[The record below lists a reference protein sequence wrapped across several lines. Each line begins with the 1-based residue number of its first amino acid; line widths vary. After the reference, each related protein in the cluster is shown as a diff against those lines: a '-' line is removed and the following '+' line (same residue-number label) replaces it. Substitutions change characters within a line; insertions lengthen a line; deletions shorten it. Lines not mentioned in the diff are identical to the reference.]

1 MKKILLTTICLAFAT
16 FSFSQQLS
24 RYVVS
29 IGGNYSS
36 VGGYSNSSTI
46 GETMV
51 TTLTSGSYVLT
62 QGFQQSF
69 SAPVDPSITIT
80 NPMDGSIHYCLD
92 NPTIGFVVSNFT
104 VGLPG
109 SGGDGHIHYSVN
121 GSAGPI
127 RR

>member
-1 MKKILLTTICLAFAT
+1 MAFAT

-29 IGGNYSS
+29 SGGNYSTN
-36 VGGYSNSSTI
+36 GGYSNSSTI
-46 GETMV
+46 GESMV
-51 TTLTSGSYVLT
+51 TTLTSVSNVLT

-69 SAPVDPSITIT
+69 SAPVDPAITIT

-92 NPTIGFVVSNFT
+92 NPTIGFVVSDFT

-121 GSAGPI
+121 GGLWA
-127 RR
+127 